1 MVFFPPMT
9 ATTRFLPA
17 TMNLV
22 DGRPGP
28 ALGLLLRYAAGL
40 VALFYVLSLS
50 LFLVGVF
57 GFVSA
62 WHFALLLET
71 KNGADSVPVG
81 LSSADRW
88 HHYGSGGIFMR

>member
-22 DGRPGP
+22 DGSPRPP
-28 ALGLLLRYAAGL
+28 LSFLLRDAAGL
-40 VALFYVLSLS
+40 IALFYVLRLS
-50 LFLVGVF
+50 FFLVGVF

-62 WHFALLLET
+62 WHFALLLGI
-71 KNGADSVPVG
+71 KNGADTVPVG
-81 LSSADRW
+81 LSSPDRW
-88 HHYGSGGIFMR
+88 QAYGSGGIFMR